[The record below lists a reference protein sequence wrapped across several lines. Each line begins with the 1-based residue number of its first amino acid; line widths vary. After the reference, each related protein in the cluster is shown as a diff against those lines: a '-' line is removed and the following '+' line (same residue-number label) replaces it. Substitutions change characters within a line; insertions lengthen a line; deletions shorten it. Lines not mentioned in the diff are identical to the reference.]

1 MLSPAAIGTASCVG
15 SALVALWLLA
25 RKPELGPQTFRGASV
40 AVIVSM
46 VLLAVVGPA
55 MLWVA
60 GLAGRPTALL
70 TIADPVFV
78 ASFWSAGALIRA
90 LVGGS
95 RKKAA

>member
-1 MLSPAAIGTASCVG
+1 
-15 SALVALWLLA
+15 
-25 RKPELGPQTFRGASV
+25 
-40 AVIVSM
+40 M

-90 LVGGS
+90 LIGGS